1 MANHRPAIA
10 APIVDISLDLQTG
23 LTSSPRALSLS
34 LARSHS
40 LAGHSRVCGP
50 AVELVSMPK
59 LDSMLAMLK
68 ACRTRT

>member
-23 LTSSPRALSLS
+23 LTLSPRALSR
-34 LARSHS
+34 A